1 MTGFGVTEEEFESLP
16 IAVRR
21 KVRERAFLK
30 SMPISKSTLVE
41 DRPLVLG
48 VAGTR
53 RGKVELLLQECG
65 EIDQKLREHIGV
77 DCCVLDKGNGFLLP
91 LDLVED
97 HCRGLS
103 DTDHLLNLLLIRRE

>member
-1 MTGFGVTEEEFESLP
+1 MKEMTGFGVTEEEFESLP

-65 EIDQKLREHIGV
+65 DWI
-77 DCCVLDKGNGFLLP
+77 
-91 LDLVED
+91 
-97 HCRGLS
+97 
-103 DTDHLLNLLLIRRE
+103 